1 MQPMHNKHRIATLL
15 ALTAALAG
23 CGGGTDKNSTPAP
36 APAPA
41 PAPTPAPAPVPSAP
55 IGVNF
60 VLPSNNV
67 LEASASDGLVVNVAV
82 NGSPA
87 PNGTSVTLEV
97 NPAAAATVAPVAPTT
112 VGGVARATL
121 SVGSS
126 LPTSA
131 TFQVKASAVS
141 QSNTA
146 TDTVTYYVRPTPKDL
161 QVLVPAYFSGTGTS
175 SPWNTL
181 TAGATSYPKVQIT
194 AIANPHSGIL
204 TPNTEVN
211 ADVLTA
217 MTAFR
222 AVTKPAGDP
231 SNRVVGYVATASG
244 SSGAL
249 SVTDVKATIDNYI
262 RLYPGVLDGFFL
274 DGMSADS
281 TRLAYFQDIY
291 TYVKSLDGGKYSVIG
306 NPGTYPAAAYAIA
319 NSGTG
324 VADVLVT
331 YAGNAAAYQAIDP
344 QPANPWVYA
353 KDNTAQAM
361 LVHTASTC
369 TDMQTALAKANTPRM
384 NTGMVYV
391 TNLTI
396 GTPWSALP
404 TYWLQ
409 LLGTVDAINQ
419 RRTLPSC

>member
-23 CGGGTDKNSTPAP
+23 CGGGTDKNSTPVP

-41 PAPTPAPAPVPSAP
+41 PAPAPVPSAP
-55 IGVNF
+55 IGLSF
-60 VLPSNNV
+60 VLPSDNV
-67 LEASASDGLVVNVAV
+67 LEAGASDALVVNVSV
-82 NGSPA
+82 DRSPA

-97 NPAAAATVAPVAPTT
+97 NPAAAATVAPVAPST
-112 VGGVARATL
+112 VGGVASATL

-126 LPTSA
+126 VAASTP
-131 TFQVKASAVS
+131 FQVKASAVS
-141 QSNTA
+141 LSNTA

-222 AVTKPAGDP
+222 AVTKTAGDP

-291 TYVKSLDGGKYSVIG
+291 TYVQSKGSYKVIG

-344 QPANPWVYA
+344 QPAHPWVYA

-404 TYWLQ
+404 TYWPQ